1 MGKHAAVLDPI
12 SFAVWYDYAAGGS
25 LELKSKLDALIA
37 QGGLVSQNLMRE
49 LFLKYVVHPE
59 SDPALEVLNQVLGL
73 TQAVSKST
81 AMAREANAELGRS
94 LSTFENRLS
103 DPPGPQ
109 TLGNA
114 VDDMRQASAQTQES
128 IQQVSAMLAQHSGEI
143 ERLRGEL
150 QQAKEEA
157 SLDGLTQ
164 VLNRRAFDRAVAESL
179 NQEMPTSGHHPC
191 LLLLDVDNFKLLNDG
206 FGHAFGDEVLR
217 ALARVLRS
225 VTAAGDSVGRFG
237 GDEFALLLCVH
248 TLDEARAVAESLRK
262 QVANA
267 RVRVRANWR
276 TAGPGHHLGSVP
288 RPASPVKTQ
297 GAGCSAP
304 TRPCT
309 GPSTTAATAWP
320 GLRRLLK
327 RAPQPAHAP
336 GARARH
342 AASAAAIPMW
352 WV

>member
-1 MGKHAAVLDPI
+1 MDYSHDRDRSLACLRAAVALMGKHAAVLDPI

-248 TLDEARAVAESLRK
+248 TLDEARAVAESLRQ
-262 QVANA
+262 QVAKS
-267 RVRVRANWR
+267 RVRVGQTGEQRGQV
-276 TAGPGHHLGSVP
+276 TISLG
-288 RPASPVKTQ
+288 
-297 GAGCSAP
+297 
-304 TRPCT
+304 
-309 GPSTTAATAWP
+309 
-320 GLRRLLK
+320 
-327 RAPQPAHAP
+327 
-336 GARARH
+336 
-342 AASAAAIPMW
+342 AAARVAGEDAGGW
-352 WV
+352 LQRADAALYRAKHDGRNRVAWA